1 MVAQLVFLGLITGA
15 VYALIS
21 VGLNLI
27 YGTIRL
33 LNIGHGD
40 LVMVGA
46 YVGYWFVALTGVGPL
61 PALVLAPVLT
71 GLFGLLLYRGLFA
84 GLLRR
89 VRSDGVEAASLLIF
103 FGISIILQNVAT
115 YLFSGTPRA
124 YSAYEAILHFGGVTI
139 TENRLI
145 GSVAAVVV
153 IAAVLAF
160 LKFSIWGLGVRALIQ
175 NPVASTIVG
184 IDVDAAFAWSTT
196 AGFALA
202 GLAGAGIGLY
212 QATTP
217 FMGTQYTT
225 IAFVV
230 IILGGL
236 GNITGSV
243 AGGFVLGLL
252 ETVGVSLT
260 GPSYRDILIYG
271 VFILALMLRPQGL
284 FGRKAAAR

>member
-1 MVAQLVFLGLITGA
+1 MIAQLVFLGLVTGA

-21 VGLNLI
+21 VSLNLI

-46 YVGYWFVALTGVGPL
+46 YVGYWLVALTGATPL
-61 PALVLAPVLT
+61 LALVLAPIVT

-89 VRSDGVEAASLLIF
+89 VRSDNIEAASLLIF
-103 FGISIILQNVAT
+103 FGISIILENGAT

-124 YSAYEAILHFGGVTI
+124 YSAFEGIIRFGGIAI

-145 GSVAAVVV
+145 GSAVAVVV
-153 IAAVLAF
+153 IVAVLAF

-175 NPVASTIVG
+175 DPYASAIVG
-184 IDVDAAFAWSTT
+184 IDVDKAFKWSTT
-196 AGFALA
+196 AGFALV
-202 GLAGAGIGLY
+202 GLAGVGVGLY

-217 FMGTQYTT
+217 FMGAQYTT

-236 GNITGSV
+236 GNIAGSV
-243 AGGFVLGLL
+243 IGGFVIGLL

-284 FGRKAAAR
+284 FSRKAAVR